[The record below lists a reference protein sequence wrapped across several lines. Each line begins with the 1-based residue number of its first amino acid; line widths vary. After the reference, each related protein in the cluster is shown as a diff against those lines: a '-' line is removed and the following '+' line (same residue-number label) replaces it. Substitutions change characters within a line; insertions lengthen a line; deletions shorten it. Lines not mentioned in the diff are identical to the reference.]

1 MDNPIYANGF
11 RVAVSQ
17 IETQLMFRVDTPR
30 FDEKDQ
36 MVAIERKDV
45 ADGYARNFLLKRN
58 LAVLES
64 EGSKKVLEKQKEE
77 AAKLDA
83 QKRKEAEELKT
94 VIEATTLEFKV
105 KAKEGKVSGSV
116 STKQIEDELKKQDII
131 IDKRKIKDNVPL
143 NELGTYNVKVELYK
157 DVVANIKVI
166 LTEETK

>member
-1 MDNPIYANGF
+1 MKVILLSDVPKVGKKGEI
-11 RVAVSQ
+11 
-17 IETQLMFRVDTPR
+17 
-30 FDEKDQ
+30 
-36 MVAIERKDV
+36 KDV

-58 LAVLES
+58 LAVMES

-83 QKRKEAEELKT
+83 EKRKEAEELKK
-94 VIEATTLEFKV
+94 VIESTSLEFKV
-105 KAKEGKVSGSV
+105 KAKGGKVSGSV
-116 STKQIEDELKKQDII
+116 STKQIEEELKKQDII

-157 DVVANIKVI
+157 DVIANIKVI